1 MLTNLSILT
10 AVLVAGAVL
19 MNRRVADHQS
29 WRAAVTPLASIIGSG
44 FLVLGPIL
52 AEAYGRYAPLA
63 MAALCLVAYVFGA
76 AVRRNI
82 ARLDDDEAGRG
93 ALERHADTL
102 ASWALAFS
110 YVISVAYYANLFG
123 AFGMSLTPWH
133 APVHAHM
140 LTSGLLI
147 VIVVV
152 GWIWGF
158 KLLERLER
166 ISVGIKLAIIAGLL
180 VGLAI
185 YFGDKVSAASL
196 VFAPPKQTGWAAIT
210 LAFGLIVTVQGFETS
225 RFLGK
230 DYDAGTRIRS
240 MRIAQWL
247 SSAIYLAYIVLF
259 AYALKNPA
267 GPVKETAIVQMMQ
280 VVSSILPALLVAAAL
295 SAQLSAA
302 MADTSGAGGLFSEL
316 TKERISPRQAYA
328 VLVAIGLVLT
338 WTTDIFQII
347 NYASRAFAA
356 YYALQSAIAA
366 AAMLRRGEHR
376 GQAIGYGLLALL
388 GAAIVVFGTPA
399 GG

>member
-1 MLTNLSILT
+1 MNLSILA

-19 MNRRVADHQS
+19 MNRRVADHQG

-52 AEAYGRYAPLA
+52 AKAYGRYAPLA

-93 ALERHADTL
+93 ALECHADTL
-102 ASWALAFS
+102 ASWTLAFS

-133 APVHAHM
+133 DPVHAHL
-140 LTSGLLI
+140 LTSALLI
-147 VIVVV
+147 AIVVV

-230 DYDAGTRIRS
+230 DYDPGTRIRS

-259 AYALKNPA
+259 AYALKSPA

-338 WTTDIFQII
+338 WTTDIFEII
-347 NYASRAFAA
+347 NHASRAFAA

>member
-1 MLTNLSILT
+1 MLLNILILV
-10 AVLVAGAVL
+10 AVLATGAVQML
-19 MNRRVADHQS
+19 RRVANHEG

-63 MAALCLVAYVFGA
+63 MAALCVVAYAFGA

-93 ALERHADTL
+93 AFERHADTL

-123 AFGMSLTPWH
+123 AFGVSLTPWH
-133 APVHAHM
+133 DPVHARM
-140 LTSGLLI
+140 LTSALLLA
-147 VIVVV
+147 VLFV
-152 GWIWGF
+152 GWTRGF
-158 KLLERLER
+158 KSLEQLERL
-166 ISVGIKLAIIAGLL
+166 SVGIKLAIIAGLL
-180 VGLAI
+180 VGLGV
-185 YFGDKVSAASL
+185 YFGEEASAGSL
-196 VFAPPKQTGWAAIT
+196 VLAPPKQTGWAAIT

-230 DYDAGTRIRS
+230 DYDAATRIQS

-247 SSAIYLAYIVLF
+247 STAIYLVYIVLF
-259 AYALKNPA
+259 TYALKSPS
-267 GPVKETAIVQMMQ
+267 GPLKDTAIVEMMR
-280 VVSSILPALLVAAAL
+280 VVAPILPALLVAAAL

-302 MADTSGAGGLFSEL
+302 MADTSGAGGLFHEL

-328 VLVAIGLVLT
+328 VLVASGLVLT
-338 WTTDIFQII
+338 WTTNLFEII
-347 NYASRAFAA
+347 NDASRAFAA
-356 YYALQSAIAA
+356 YYALQSAVAA

-376 GQAIGYGLLALL
+376 GQALGYGLLALL
-388 GAAIVVFGTPA
+388 GVAIAAFGTPV